1 LDQERN
7 GLSGHEVRLAPLFG
21 SLIHASS
28 LVRLDSML
36 CHWIAVRGARVHN
49 LKDIDVNSRAELAE
63 GRSKVNQANR
73 PGEPPGAKR

>member
-1 LDQERN
+1 
-7 GLSGHEVRLAPLFG
+7 
-21 SLIHASS
+21 
-28 LVRLDSML
+28 ML